1 MTLQLQT
8 ASTWDIVCAANQH
21 LEATAQPLWINQFM
35 PGTYEVLAVDQAG
48 TAWANRRVGKTMN
61 EEQVRLF
68 VQQVVFA

>member
-1 MTLQLQT
+1 MTT

-21 LEATAQPLWINQFM
+21 LEATGQGLRINQFM
-35 PGTYEVLAVDQAG
+35 PETYEVLAADAG
-48 TAWANRRVGKTMN
+48 GTVSAKRRVGKTMN